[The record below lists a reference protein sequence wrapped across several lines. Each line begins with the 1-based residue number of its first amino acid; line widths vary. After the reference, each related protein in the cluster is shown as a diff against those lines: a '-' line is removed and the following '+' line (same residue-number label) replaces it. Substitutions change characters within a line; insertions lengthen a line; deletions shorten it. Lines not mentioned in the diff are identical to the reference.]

1 MKTKIMLSIL
11 LGVAITLCLTY
22 SYSQAENLKIAIM
35 QDQEGSAKKY
45 APLVSYFETRGIKVS
60 FINTQSYSEAALMFA
75 QAKADA
81 MFSGSGIAGTMI
93 MKRVAKPI
101 VRPLSKE
108 GTSTYWTVI
117 LAQKGS
123 AKYTESADY
132 FSGKKVSFCSLA
144 SSGEF
149 YLHAIGGHK
158 TASELIQANSHE
170 SAIDLLAN
178 GTTDIAIVKNRV
190 WDRVKNKYPD
200 IEVVGSDTGENPD
213 GTLIVSKIVSPKL
226 SEKVTSI
233 LLGLMEDSSPE
244 AKMVKDQ
251 MNILGFIQIT
261 MDNFRYTLAL
271 LREAGVS
278 RSFNFTY

>member
-22 SYSQAENLKIAIM
+22 SYSQAENLKIGIM
-35 QDQEGSAKKY
+35 QDQEGSVKKY

-244 AKMVKDQ
+244 ARMVKDQ

>member
-244 AKMVKDQ
+244 ARMVKDQ

>member
-117 LAQKGS
+117 LAPKGS